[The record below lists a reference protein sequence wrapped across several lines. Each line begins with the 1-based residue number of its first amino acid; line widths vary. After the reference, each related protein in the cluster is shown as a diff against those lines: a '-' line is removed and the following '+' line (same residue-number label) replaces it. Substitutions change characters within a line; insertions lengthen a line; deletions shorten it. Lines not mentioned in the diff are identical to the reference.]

1 MSQENVELAYR
12 LYDAVS
18 RRDLDAL
25 LAVTDENVEL
35 VSILVSVEGGYHGH
49 AGFRRWWEN
58 VFDAIPDY
66 RVEVEEI
73 RDLGDL
79 TLAAIRLRGHGSGS
93 GAPIDQRL
101 SQVIQWR
108 HTKAVRLESFRS
120 EAEALEAVGLSEQD
134 AHADS

>member
-35 VSILVSVEGGYHGH
+35 ISILVSVEGGYHGQ
-49 AGFRRWWEN
+49 AGFRRRWEN
-58 VFDAIPDY
+58 GFDAIPNY
-66 RVEVEEI
+66 RTEVEEI

-79 TLAAIRLRGHGSGS
+79 TLAAIRLRGHGACSV
-93 GAPIDQRL
+93 AATEQRL
-101 SQVIQWR
+101 LKVLQ
-108 HTKAVRLESFRS
+108 
-120 EAEALEAVGLSEQD
+120 
-134 AHADS
+134 